1 MAPSTKHKIIEA
13 TKEVI
18 LDNGIDQFTLEAVA
32 QQADISKGGL
42 LYHFASKDDL
52 IEAMNEHAAKDFR
65 KLVMTYVET
74 GESFHAAYVLAT
86 KYTLDNQSI
95 LQITTSLLA
104 ALSINRDLL
113 YIWQEEYI
121 FIQKALE
128 KETIDRTTTLL
139 VKAVCDGLWFSAL
152 FPFQFMS
159 EIEQKEI
166 LSYLLLRLQGDD

>member
-1 MAPSTKHKIIEA
+1 MATSTKYKIIEA

-18 LDNGIDQFTLEAVA
+18 LKNGIDQFTLESVA
-32 QQADISKGGL
+32 EEANISKGGL

-52 IEAMNEHAAKDFR
+52 IEAMNAYAAKDFR
-65 KLVMTYVET
+65 KLVMTYVQA

-86 KYTLDNQSI
+86 TYTLENKSI

-113 YIWQEEYI
+113 YIWQEEYQ
-121 FIQKALE
+121 FIQQALANE
-128 KETIDRTTTLL
+128 AMERTTTLL
-139 VKAVCDGLWFSAL
+139 IKAVCDGLWFSAL

-159 EIEQKEI
+159 EKEQKEI